1 MEFSKKEA
9 GADDD
14 ICAWIYLLDIL
25 QENEKIITYKSGNKL
40 VGFCGYSK
48 ENSTINIEI
57 SPSK

>member
-40 VGFCGYSK
+40 VGFY
-48 ENSTINIEI
+48 TIAFI
-57 SPSK
+57 

>member
-25 QENEKIITYKSGNKL
+25 QENEKIITYKSGNKTCRIL
-40 VGFCGYSK
+40 WIFK
-48 ENSTINIEI
+48 R
-57 SPSK
+57 KFK